1 MLQHG
6 RNHVLRHAEVLEVK
20 NLIRAQLKSAG
31 ELIDVGEYHFFADS
45 GLREF
50 HHFAESRG
58 QRDAGRRVRRW
69 NALPNDGC
77 FSRNRCDRIS
87 PGRSNGSG
95 GSRPDVVRHKHG
107 CGRGSVHCGGLFGG
121 RPGATEEK
129 SQPSHQPHPAL
140 PDDQGFHKLSFCGS
154 VAFTAR
160 SGFVFSL
167 STRGLSALFSSPQTP
182 TIKGFERLLGW
193 NEYGFAG
200 D

>member
-50 HHFAESRG
+50 HHFAESGG

-77 FSRNRCDRIS
+77 LRRNRCDRIS

-95 GSRPDVVRHKHG
+95 RSRPDVVRHKHG
-107 CGRGSVHCGGLFGG
+107 CGGGSVHCGGLFGG

-129 SQPSHQPHPAL
+129 SQPSHQSHPAL

-154 VAFTAR
+154 EARRPGVVLCSAYRLGGCLRYSVARKHPQSKALN
-160 SGFVFSL
+160 GFWA
-167 STRGLSALFSSPQTP
+167 GPSA
-182 TIKGFERLLGW
+182 E
-193 NEYGFAG
+193 
-200 D
+200 